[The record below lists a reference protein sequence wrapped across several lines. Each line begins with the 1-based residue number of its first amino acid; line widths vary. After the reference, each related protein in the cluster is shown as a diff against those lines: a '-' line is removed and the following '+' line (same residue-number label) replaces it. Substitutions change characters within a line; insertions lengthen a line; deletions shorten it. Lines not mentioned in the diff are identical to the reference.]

1 MCAQEYWTG
10 KQQSFCLVFLIF
22 SSNRMALASVP
33 KAPSLQQSY
42 LVHAGVLGKQQNF
55 SSVVG
60 KQQNFCSVVGKQ
72 QNFYLVVFLIFFGNR
87 KALRD
92 MNGTDGTLRVAIKS
106 NSISLR

>member
-1 MCAQEYWTG
+1 
-10 KQQSFCLVFLIF
+10 
-22 SSNRMALASVP
+22 
-33 KAPSLQQSY
+33 
-42 LVHAGVLGKQQNF
+42 
-55 SSVVG
+55 
-60 KQQNFCSVVGKQ
+60 VGKQ